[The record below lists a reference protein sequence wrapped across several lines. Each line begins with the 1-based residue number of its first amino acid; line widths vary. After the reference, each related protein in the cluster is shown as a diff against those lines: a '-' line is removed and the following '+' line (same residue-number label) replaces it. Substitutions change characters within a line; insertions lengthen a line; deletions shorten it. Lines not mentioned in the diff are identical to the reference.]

1 MRDTLI
7 TGAAGFIGGHLY
19 PMLGRDAPA
28 CRGLDIVPASRRDLL
43 PLLRADIRAAD
54 QLHEVLEGRQG
65 GDLVHLAAKAEV
77 VIPFAG
83 LADLMETNIQGTLR
97 VLEAARPRRVIFASS
112 SSVYGETTVDG
123 DAPAWENLNPLGAY
137 ALTKMAGE
145 LACADWAAETGAM
158 VVNLRLG
165 NVVGAGCRGLI
176 PYLVRHAMRH
186 PDGDVPVRLRGD
198 GRLLRDYVP
207 VDHVLEVIAA
217 ALQAPEIPGRV
228 QYLNVATGR
237 ALSNGE
243 VTALVQRVL
252 AGKGYRLCP
261 DFRDPPAR
269 GETRRTVLAVED
281 TLRIYGLPP
290 VRPEAVETA
299 IAAAVLHAL
308 ADEAGGG

>member
-19 PMLGRDAPA
+19 PMLGGNAA
-28 CRGLDIVPASRRDLL
+28 CRGLDIVPANLRGSL
-43 PLLRADIRAAD
+43 PLLQADIRAAD
-54 QLHEVLEGRQG
+54 QLHKVLEGRQG

-77 VIPFAG
+77 VIPFDG

-112 SSVYGETTVDG
+112 SSVYGETAADG

-145 LACADWAAETGAM
+145 MACADWAAEAGAM

-176 PYLVRHAMRH
+176 PYLVRHATRH
-186 PDGDVPVRLRGD
+186 PAGDVPVRLRGD

-207 VDHVLEVIAA
+207 VEHVLEVIAA
-217 ALQAPEIPGRV
+217 ALQAPEIPGSV
-228 QYLNVATGR
+228 QCLNVAAGR

-243 VTALVQRVL
+243 VTAMVQSVL
-252 AGKGYRLCP
+252 AGKGYRLRP

-269 GETRRTVLAVED
+269 GETHRTVLAVEG
-281 TLRIYGLPP
+281 TLRLYDVPP
-290 VRPEAVETA
+290 VRPDAVEAA
-299 IAAAVLHAL
+299 IEAAVLQAL
-308 ADEAGGG
+308 ADETGGG